1 MNLQREKGEE
11 QADQSDQNNSLS
23 LKGGKK
29 GKFSQSKKENRKTTR
44 SRI

>member
-29 GKFSQSKKENRKTTR
+29 GNFPKATKKT
-44 SRI
+44 